1 MLSRCVVL
9 GAAATIL
16 CAASAFAQT
25 VTFSPTTYP
34 YNLWNVQAWSNG
46 TVRADLNGDGREDFV
61 TTNND
66 QFDMNCTGSFTVVLS
81 TGDGQYAA
89 PVCYTLP
96 SGNAALFAA
105 GDFYNDGVLSLAVVN
120 DQGTLFIYG
129 NNGTGVLVIN
139 NSNSFELEGLPVG
152 LVTADVNHDGIVDL
166 IYDLPSSS
174 GGALFTLLG
183 KGGGYF
189 NTPAIGTAFTMSNA
203 PAWELYVGDFDNDSN
218 TDIMVEGAA
227 QVEDEILYG
236 NGKGGF
242 TAGPIVG
249 GTAPKYI
256 AYANFDI
263 DNDGTMDLIGAP
275 FTGNPE
281 GANTYYDTLDI
292 EWGHSD
298 RALTSQTVSLKN
310 CTASGAPPIVADFN
324 GDGNN
329 DILVVEASD
338 CKGDGP
344 YTLNV
349 MLGNGSGTFQPEQVV
364 YSSNDWIAEWHV
376 MRASHSSKPDVAL
389 WQAQLVGGNE
399 IASQQEVV
407 LVNTSSGGF
416 PSCTAPNFSATGINI
431 CSPTSTTG
439 ATSPVTFSL
448 GGSNQSA
455 GRDMEL
461 RIDGVKVDESLK
473 ETYSHYSFLN
483 ATEVLSAGQ
492 HTVTAYSVGW
502 DYTLKSNTFDL
513 NVGNSTCALP
523 SSPGLNICSPI
534 NGASVASPVLVQA
547 SGTVSGSILRME
559 VWVDGVKEYSTF
571 GSDTLQTSLNIA
583 PGMHMFTYYV
593 VNTAGDLWSQSTYAA
608 AKYQYQ
614 VSLLVAGAQNVING
628 QVSVDSSGS
637 VTVQLNGVTASTTF
651 AVQFCPN
658 GLFGA
663 SNPACFNVG
672 SVSSNSSG
680 NATTTM
686 AFPKAGSWG
695 GDFELVSNGTTV
707 YQTTYMPGV
716 NAQVYLST
724 LQPYSTLNQQG
735 VIADSPQNLL
745 SGGSVTLSNG
755 YFQFQLTGAL
765 PNAIY
770 SVGECPLIAGSDCY
784 TLDNTRGGT
793 SDFTTNDSGDVTF
806 SVLNDGVFG
815 DILTAGSTGSAS
827 YFEGGFLIP

>member
-139 NSNSFELEGLPVG
+139 NSNSFQLEGLPVG
-152 LVTADVNHDGIVDL
+152 LVAADVNHDGIVDL

-189 NTPAIGTAFTMSNA
+189 NTPAIGTAFTMSNE

-461 RIDGVKVDESLK
+461 WIDGVKVDESLK

-637 VTVQLNGVTASTTF
+637 VTVQLNGATASTAFT
-651 AVQFCPN
+651 VQFCPAPGQN
-658 GLFGA
+658 Y
-663 SNPACFNVG
+663 ACFNVG
-672 SVSSNSSG
+672 TVSSNASG
-680 NATTTM
+680 NGTATM
-686 AFPKAGSWG
+686 AFPKAGSWA
-695 GDFELVSNGTTV
+695 GDFELVANGTMA
-707 YQTTYMPGV
+707 YQTDVVPNM
-716 NAQVYLST
+716 NSQVYVST
-724 LQPYSTLNQQG
+724 LQPQSTVNGQG
-735 VIADSPQNLL
+735 VSNNSPQDPLH
-745 SGGSVTLSNG
+745 SGSIALSNG
-755 YFQFQLTGAL
+755 SLQFQLSGAT
-765 PNAIY
+765 PNATY
-770 SVGECPLIAGSDCY
+770 SASECPLYYGSDCY
-784 TLDNTRGGT
+784 GLSDKNTGE
-793 SDFTTNDSGDVTF
+793 FTTDGSGNVTF
-806 SVLNDGVFG
+806 SVPSDGVTG
-815 DILTAGSTGSAS
+815 DFFSVGRTGTGSEG
-827 YFEGGFLIP
+827 YEGGFLIP